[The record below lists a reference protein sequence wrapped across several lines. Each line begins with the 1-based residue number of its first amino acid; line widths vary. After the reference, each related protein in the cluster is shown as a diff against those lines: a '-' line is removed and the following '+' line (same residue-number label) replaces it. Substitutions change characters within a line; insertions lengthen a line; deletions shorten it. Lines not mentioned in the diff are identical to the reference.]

1 MNKITKIVFVSNFFN
16 HHQKFLSD
24 EFRKMVNEGYKFI
37 ATRPMSNSRKALGW
51 KEYDMDYIIHSY
63 KSVAEYQKSIDL
75 INNADVVIY
84 GSAPEKMIKRRI
96 KSKKLTFKYSERIY
110 KKKCP
115 WYEMFLR
122 AMKYY
127 IKFGRHKNLYLL
139 CASAYSAIDYIKMGS
154 FLNKTFKWGY
164 FPETKKYNIKSLLSG
179 KQDDTVLWVGRI
191 IDWKHPENAIEVAY
205 RLKMAGYT
213 FSFNIVGTG
222 EQEEKLKTLISEY
235 DLGDFVKMV
244 GAVSSEEVRKYM
256 EESKIFLFTSDRN
269 EGWGAVLNESMNSAC
284 AVIASHAAGATPFL
298 IDEGKNGM
306 IYESENVDDLYKKL
320 KYLLDNKD
328 VQKSMGENAYRT
340 IVDLW
345 SPENAARRFV
355 ALSQA
360 ILDGENLDLYSQGP
374 CSRSLPLK
382 DNWYNS
388 SF

>member
-1 MNKITKIVFVSNFFN
+1 VNKITKIVFVSNFFN